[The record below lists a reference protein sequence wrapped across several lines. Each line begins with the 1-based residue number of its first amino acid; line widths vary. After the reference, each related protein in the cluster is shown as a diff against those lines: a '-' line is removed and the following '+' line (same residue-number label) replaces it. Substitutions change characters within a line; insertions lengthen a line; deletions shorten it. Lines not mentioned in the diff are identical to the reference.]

1 MTRAAQAA
9 ERLSAV
15 IANCDV
21 LEVACGTAEFS
32 IAAAELAAT
41 VTCIDLDDSRLLS
54 EVHKR
59 ENIVFRTMDTA
70 AMRFGNN
77 SFDTVVLYNAAFH
90 VAEQLPAVL
99 DECLRVLRPGGVLCV
114 ISSWKL
120 DYAVI
125 TDTLLPLADARGLRC
140 HFTADTVYTCVIL
153 REPNR

>member
-15 IANCDV
+15 ITDRDV

-32 IAAAELAAT
+32 LAAAELAAG
-41 VTCIDLDDSRLLS
+41 VTCIDLDDSRLLP
-54 EVHKR
+54 EVR
-59 ENIVFRTMDTA
+59 EQENIVFRTMDAA
-70 AMRFGNN
+70 AMRFGND

-90 VAEQLPAVL
+90 IAEQLPAVL

-114 ISSWKL
+114 ISTWKL

-125 TDTLLPLADARGLRC
+125 TDILLPLADARGLRC
-140 HFTADTVYTCVIL
+140 RFTADAVYTCVIL
-153 REPNR
+153 RAPNR

>member
-15 IANCDV
+15 IANRDV

-59 ENIVFRTMDTA
+59 ENIIFRTMDAA

-125 TDTLLPLADARGLRC
+125 TDTLLPLADTRGLRC